1 MPRTIAVEARQ
12 YIQGVGDKTGRADGK
27 GMNVNSVSDL
37 QMTMLAKSLDSA
49 RQQAT
54 AVTSPE
60 NTVMQAAAAQQAL
73 AVATHSAGLVN
84 TYV

>member
-1 MPRTIAVEARQ
+1 
-12 YIQGVGDKTGRADGK
+12 
-27 GMNVNSVSDL
+27 MNVNSVSDL
-37 QMTMLAKSLDSA
+37 QMTMLAKTLDAA

-60 NTVMQAAAAQQAL
+60 NVVMQAVAQQQAL

-84 TYV
+84 TYA